1 MICLS
6 TFILSNVSLWPF
18 AVLDIAVNSAW
29 RPSAIRRKAEPGLV
43 ELLKDAFDPKENF
56 GAILGWWLL
65 QTR

>member
-1 MICLS
+1 M
-6 TFILSNVSLWPF
+6 
-18 AVLDIAVNSAW
+18 
-29 RPSAIRRKAEPGLV
+29 RRTAEPGLV